1 MAPDSF
7 TALHPATLPSTYVL
21 KSEKCLTIG
30 SLEALH
36 PVTLPPVAKMSK
48 NYFAVCCVALSHP
61 TTIAYQLLLH
71 LVIMALDSLTAI
83 HPATLASLCILKS
96 EII

>member
-61 TTIAYQLLLH
+61 TTIAYQLLLT
-71 LVIMALDSLTAI
+71 LGNYGTRQFDSHPPS
-83 HPATLASLCILKS
+83 HPAITLQS